1 MMYQDIKERVD
12 YKTALIA
19 LALVTI
25 GIISVYSATY
35 DARAAEIFHKQVTWV
50 GIGILALAAMAV
62 VPFRLLQL
70 ASYPAYFLSIL
81 LLVCVLI
88 LGKTVSGSMS
98 WFNLGSIRLQPSE
111 FAKIATVLALATY
124 LARSD
129 VSLKKMRDLAIASGI
144 VLLPV
149 TLIMMQP
156 DTGTALIFFGM
167 FFPVLFWGGASRFTL
182 VAIIAPVG
190 TAVAA
195 LFGTTP
201 FLTAVLVFGV
211 LIYVTKKGRILAAAV
226 FSLTVLVGV
235 SVQFIYEGLKHYQQK
250 RIATFLD
257 PNADPLGAG
266 YNILQSKVA
275 IGSGGFFGKGFLRGT
290 QTQLNF
296 IPEQW
301 TDFIFCVPGEE
312 FGFLGAATVLLLFL
326 ALLIRG
332 VTLGSIVKNRY
343 GGFVAIG
350 LTAIFATHIFLN
362 IGMSI
367 GLLPVIGIP
376 LPFLS
381 YGGSA
386 LLSAMTMVGIMMNLY
401 ANRKEY

>member
-1 MMYQDIKERVD
+1 MNYQEFRERVD
-12 YKTALIA
+12 YKTAFIA

-25 GIISVYSATY
+25 GIVSVYSATY
-35 DARAAEIFHKQVTWV
+35 DARAAEIFHKQMIWAGV
-50 GIGILALAAMAV
+50 GVLALTAIAV

-81 LLVCVLI
+81 LLVSVLI
-88 LGKTVSGSMS
+88 LGRTVSGSMS
-98 WFNLGSIRLQPSE
+98 WFSLGSVRLQPSE
-111 FAKIATVLALATY
+111 FSKITTVLALATY
-124 LARSD
+124 LARGD
-129 VSLKKMRDLAIASGI
+129 VSLRKMKHLAIAAGI
-144 VLLPV
+144 VLLPF

-156 DTGTALIFFGM
+156 DTGTALTFLGM

-182 VAIIAPVG
+182 VAIVAPVG

-201 FLTAVLVFGV
+201 FLTAVLVFGI
-211 LIYVTKKGRILAAAV
+211 LIYLTKEDRIAAAAV
-226 FSLTVLVGV
+226 FSMTVFIGV

-275 IGSGGFFGKGFLRGT
+275 IGSGGFFGKGFLHGT

-312 FGFLGAATVLLLFL
+312 FGFLGAATVLLLFMW
-326 ALLIRG
+326 LLIRG
-332 VTLGSIVKNRY
+332 VSIGSTVKNRY

-367 GLLPVIGIP
+367 GLLPVIGVP

-386 LLSAMTMVGIMMNLY
+386 LLSAMTMVGILMNLY

>member
-1 MMYQDIKERVD
+1 MIFQDIKERID

-35 DARAAEIFHKQVTWV
+35 DARAAEIFHKQVLWV
-50 GIGILALAAMAV
+50 GVGVLALAIMAA

-70 ASYPAYFLSIL
+70 VSYPAYFLSIL
-81 LLVCVLI
+81 MLVIVLI
-88 LGKTVSGSMS
+88 LGRTVSGSMS
-98 WFNLGSIRLQPSE
+98 WFNLGPLRLQPSE
-111 FAKIATVLALATY
+111 FTKITTVLALATY

-129 VSLKKMRDLAIASGI
+129 VSLKKIRDLSIAAGI

-156 DTGTALIFFGM
+156 DTGTAIIFFGM

-182 VAIIAPVG
+182 VAIVAPVG

-201 FLTAVLVFGV
+201 FLTAVILFGV
-211 LIYVTKKGRILAAAV
+211 LIYLTQEDRIAAAAV
-226 FSLTVLVGV
+226 FSLTVLIGV

-275 IGSGGFFGKGFLRGT
+275 IGSGGFFGNGFLRGT

-312 FGFLGAATVLLLFL
+312 FGFLGAATVLLLFM

-332 VTLGSIVKNRY
+332 VTIGSVVKNRY

-350 LTAIFATHIFLN
+350 LTAVFATHIFLN

-367 GLLPVIGIP
+367 GLLPVIGVP

-386 LLSAMTMVGIMMNLY
+386 LLSAMTMVGILMNLY

>member
-12 YKTALIA
+12 FKTAFIA

-25 GIISVYSATY
+25 GIVSVYSATY
-35 DARAAEIFHKQVTWV
+35 DARAAEIFHKQVIWV
-50 GIGILALAAMAV
+50 GVSIIALAAVAF

-81 LLVCVLI
+81 LLVSVLI

-98 WFNLGSIRLQPSE
+98 WFSLGSVRLQPSE
-111 FAKIATVLALATY
+111 FSKITTVLALATY
-124 LARSD
+124 LARGD
-129 VSLKKMRDLAIASGI
+129 VSLRKMRNLAVTAGI
-144 VLLPV
+144 VLLPF

-156 DTGTALIFFGM
+156 DTGTALIFLGM

-182 VAIIAPVG
+182 VAIVAPVG

-201 FLTAVLVFGV
+201 FLTAVLVFGI
-211 LIYVTKKGRILAAAV
+211 LIFLTKEDRIAAAAA

-257 PNADPLGAG
+257 PSADPLGAG

-275 IGSGGFFGKGFLRGT
+275 IGSGGFFGKGFLHGT

-312 FGFLGAATVLLLFL
+312 FGFLGAATVLLLFMW
-326 ALLIRG
+326 LLVRG
-332 VTLGSIVKNRY
+332 VSIGSTVKNRY

-350 LTAIFATHIFLN
+350 LTAIFATHVFLN

-367 GLLPVIGIP
+367 GLLPVIGVP

-386 LLSAMTMVGIMMNLY
+386 LLSAMTMVGILMNLY